1 MAKIN
6 IGACLSGGVDCVKR
20 NPLFYILGYFLF
32 MVISNISAGLLMG
45 PLMVGYFRAMKKEEE
60 GGKAEIGDLFK
71 GFDDFVPALIA
82 ALLGGLAVF
91 IGCMLCFIPG
101 LLIMAIVPCAVY
113 FIAIMGEK
121 DGINALKRAWA
132 VVVAN
137 LVMAAVAM
145 FVLALVSS
153 VGVILCY
160 IGIFITGPIGLCGMY
175 ILAKQMTAE
184 EPVQAAS

>member
-1 MAKIN
+1 MANID
-6 IGACLSGGVDCVKR
+6 IGACLSGGVACIKR
-20 NPLFYILGYFLF
+20 NPVFYLVGYFLL
-32 MVISNISAGLLMG
+32 MVISNISAGILMG
-45 PLMVGYFRAMKKEEE
+45 PLMVGFFRAMKKEEE

-82 ALLGGLAVF
+82 ALLGGIAVF
-91 IGCMLCFIPG
+91 IGCMMCFVPG
-101 LLIMAIVPCAVY
+101 LLIMALVPCAVY
-113 FIAIMGEK
+113 LVAMGEK

-145 FVLALVSS
+145 LVLVLVSS

-160 IGIFITGPIGLCGMY
+160 VGIFLTGPIGLCGMY
-175 ILAKQMTAE
+175 VLAKQMTAE
-184 EPVQAAS
+184 APVEAN